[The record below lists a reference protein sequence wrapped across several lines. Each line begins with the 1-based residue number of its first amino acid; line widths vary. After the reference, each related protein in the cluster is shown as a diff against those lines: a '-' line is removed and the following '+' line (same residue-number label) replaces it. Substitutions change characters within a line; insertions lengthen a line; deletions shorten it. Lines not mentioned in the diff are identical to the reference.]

1 LLNLVDYLTGKLPV
15 PGQSA
20 GANHQGMTNPDRES
34 FFAIFHLSLVCLMP
48 SPIEKLIDEWVG
60 QNSGEHLP
68 GKGKPL
74 DLEEYFRWPEDKRM
88 GYSLLR
94 EAGCIP
100 PEVALLQE
108 IGSLEQSIDRCTDPE
123 KRQRLRDRLQARQ
136 VEFNIHLEERQ
147 RWRRPGR

>member
-108 IGSLEQSIDRCTDPE
+108 IASLEQSIDRCTDPE
-123 KRQRLRDRLQARQ
+123 KRRRLRDRLQARQ

-147 RWRRPGR
+147 RWRRR